1 MPIFSRFS
9 CLSLIISP
17 ALVKSSPTVLTSA
30 GAPDGK
36 KYDVL
41 KQKDQQMKQIHTF
54 SIISGALVVSAAL
67 ITGLAGADMTAD
79 RKHKSMMHAQ
89 KLDTNDDGAISLD
102 ELTTRQDRRFTKLD
116 HDDNG
121 MIEKR
126 EFNARLIAMFQR
138 MDRDGDGV
146 LRGDEL
152 PGHRYGGKTH
162 LHGDKASDQ

>member
-1 MPIFSRFS
+1 MR
-9 CLSLIISP
+9 LTK
-17 ALVKSSPTVLTSA
+17 KS
-30 GAPDGK
+30 
-36 KYDVL
+36 DVP
-41 KQKDQQMKQIHTF
+41 KQKDQKMRQTHIF
-54 SIISGALVVSAAL
+54 SVISGALVVSAAL
-67 ITGLAGADMTAD
+67 ITGLASADMTTD
-79 RKHKSMMHAQ
+79 RNHKLMMHAQ

-102 ELTTRQDRRFTKLD
+102 ELTARQDRRFAKLD

-121 MIEKR
+121 MIEKH

-162 LHGDKASDQ
+162 QQDNKVTDHYKNS

>member
-1 MPIFSRFS
+1 
-9 CLSLIISP
+9 
-17 ALVKSSPTVLTSA
+17 
-30 GAPDGK
+30 
-36 KYDVL
+36 
-41 KQKDQQMKQIHTF
+41 MKQIHTF
-54 SIISGALVVSAAL
+54 SMISGALVVSAAL
-67 ITGLAGADMTAD
+67 ITGLASADMTTD

-102 ELTTRQDRRFTKLD
+102 ELTARQDRRFAKLD

-121 MIEKR
+121 MIEKH

-152 PGHRYGGKTH
+152 PGHRYSGRTH
-162 LHGDKASDQ
+162 QHGDKAADHYKNG